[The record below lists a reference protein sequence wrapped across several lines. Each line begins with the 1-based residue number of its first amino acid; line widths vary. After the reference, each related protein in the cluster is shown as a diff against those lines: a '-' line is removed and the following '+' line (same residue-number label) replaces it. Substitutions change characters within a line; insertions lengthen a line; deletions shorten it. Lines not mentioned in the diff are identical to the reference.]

1 MKQVALARWLKFIII
16 GVGICGLIIY
26 GIVIP
31 VFGQTVAFIEKG
43 VYDYCFWPWLIF
55 IWITAIPCYIV
66 LFFSW
71 KIACNI
77 GNDKSFTVA
86 NANYLKWI
94 SILAAFDAAFFF
106 VGNIVYLFLNMNH
119 PGIVLF
125 SLLVVFAGV
134 AVAIASAAL
143 SHLVLKA
150 EVLQEQS
157 DWTI

>member
-1 MKQVALARWLKFIII
+1 MKQIALSKWLKFIII

-31 VFGQTVAFIEKG
+31 MLGQHLAAYLNGEFDHC
-43 VYDYCFWPWLIF
+43 YWPWLVL
-55 IWITAIPCYIV
+55 IWITAVPCYIV
-66 LFFSW
+66 LVFSW
-71 KIACNI
+71 KIASNI
-77 GNDKSFTVA
+77 GNDKSFTAA

-94 SILAAFDAAFFF
+94 SVLAALDSALFFI
-106 VGNIVYLFLNMNH
+106 GNIVYLLLNINH
-119 PGIVLF
+119 PSIALC

-134 AVAIASAAL
+134 AVAIAFAAL

-150 EVLQEQS
+150 EVLQDQS

>member
-1 MKQVALARWLKFIII
+1 MKQIALSKWLKFIIV
-16 GVGICGLIIY
+16 GVGICGLIVY

-31 VFGQTVAFIEKG
+31 MLGQTLATYLNGEF
-43 VYDYCFWPWLIF
+43 DYCYWPWLWF
-55 IWITAIPCYIV
+55 IWATGVPCYLV
-66 LFFSW
+66 LIFAW

-77 GNDKSFTVA
+77 GMDQSFTAA
-86 NANYLKWI
+86 NAKYLKWI
-94 SILAAFDAAFFF
+94 SILATTDAAFFF
-106 VGNIVYLFLNMNH
+106 VGNIVYLFLNLNH

-134 AVAIASAAL
+134 AVAIAAAAL

>member
-1 MKQVALARWLKFIII
+1 MKQIALSKWLKFIII
-16 GVGICGLIIY
+16 GVGICGLIVY
-26 GIVIP
+26 GMVIP
-31 VFGQTVAFIEKG
+31 MLGQAIAVYEQGAF
-43 VYDYCFWPWLIF
+43 DYCYWPWLVF
-55 IWITAIPCYIV
+55 IWITAIPCYLV
-66 LFFSW
+66 LVFAW
-71 KIACNI
+71 KIASNI
-77 GNDKSFTVA
+77 GRDKSFTVA
-86 NANYLKWI
+86 NAKYLKWI
-94 SILAAFDAAFFF
+94 SVLAVADAAFFF